1 MPYVQRFAKPYRV
14 RNGRTFR
21 LKDIDPDDTG
31 PIKSRSK
38 AERWLARGV
47 ASLARLQE
55 KLYAQDS
62 WGLLLIF
69 QAMDAAGKDGTI
81 RSMPLMTNLQ
91 RVSSDLSRA

>member
-1 MPYVQRFAKPYRV
+1 MAYVQRFAKPYRV

-69 QAMDAAGKDGTI
+69 QAMDAAARTE
-81 RSMPLMTNLQ
+81 RSNTSCP
-91 RVSSDLSRA
+91 A